1 MDAVTLAA
9 ANAAAKKNYADR
21 SRLIRARDGALEV
34 WGHSYAF
41 GIGASDIGRR
51 YGALI
56 AQGLGLREL
65 NEAVSGAT
73 IASDVSG
80 GSFVKFLQKRPRG
93 SRGAVSGS
101 GVTASGGRGFGAA
114 NGVHLLMYGVND
126 LNVQGNTPAALAPV
140 KQALRL
146 ALSRLRAGT
155 VFENT
160 DPSFTFTGT
169 WSTTADTTKN
179 SGADY
184 RYTAS
189 ATATYTIT
197 TPADFPGGTIAIGL
211 SSQSN
216 AGNPSGATHTATV
229 DGTAAGSFTAVQ
241 SHAGTST
248 GYVFRIPN
256 VPAGTHTI
264 AVALS
269 GLTSLTVVD
278 YWQWE
283 NPDATAPLCLLLK
296 QPYPP
301 DYSAYG
307 ATAPGPPTDAG
318 VDALNAVIDQVAAEF
333 GGRVVVVDTSV
344 MNRDASLFA
353 ADKLHPSDKGHA
365 VLAGLVLAA
374 VAAGR
379 WNVQVGSEYGP
390 RRDFGTAAPTDTR
403 TYYLTGDQV
412 INSAP
417 AEAGAAGSMYVTLGW
432 ICTAEGRPGT
442 WKPMRVLTGN

>member
-1 MDAVTLAA
+1 MAYMRDSEGTRLDAFPV
-9 ANAAAKKNYADR
+9 ADR
-21 SRLIRARDGALEV
+21 SRTVQARAGALEV

-51 YGALI
+51 YGALV

-73 IASDVSG
+73 FASDVSG
-80 GSFVKFLQKRPRG
+80 GSFVKFLQKRTRVG
-93 SRGAVSGS
+93 RGAVSGS
-101 GVTASGGRGFGAA
+101 GVAATGGRGFGPAA
-114 NGVHLLMYGVND
+114 GVHLLMYGVND
-126 LNVQGNTPAALAPV
+126 LNVQGNSATALAPV
-140 KQALRL
+140 KQAFRV
-146 ALSRLRAGT
+146 ALSRLQAGA

-160 DPSFTFTGT
+160 DASFTFTGT
-169 WSTTADTTKN
+169 WSTATDTTKN

-184 RYTAS
+184 RYTTSS
-189 ATATYTIT
+189 AATYTIT
-197 TPADFPGGTIAIGL
+197 TPVDFPGGTVAIGL

-229 DGTAAGSFTAVQ
+229 DGAGAGSFAAVQ
-241 SHAGTST
+241 THGGTST
-248 GYVFRIPN
+248 SYVFRIPN
-256 VPAGTHTI
+256 VAAGTHTI

-269 GLTSLTVVD
+269 GLTSMTVVD

-283 NPDATAPLCLLLK
+283 APAAQAPLSILVK
-296 QPYPP
+296 QPYLV

-318 VDALNAVIDQVAAEF
+318 VDTLNAVIDQVAAEF
-333 GGRVVVVDTSV
+333 GSRVLVVDTSV
-344 MNRDASLFA
+344 MNRDASLFI
-353 ADKLHPSDKGHA
+353 ADKLHPNDKGHR

-379 WNVQVGSEYGP
+379 WSIQVGSDYGP
-390 RRDFGTAAPTDTR
+390 RRDVGTAAPTDNR
-403 TYYLTGDQV
+403 TYYLAGDRV

-417 AEAGAAGSMYVTLGW
+417 AEAGTAGSMYVTTGW